1 MDQTVINWGFAA
13 LSGILG
19 FLLNMLW
26 QAIKDL
32 QSADKL
38 ISEKISSI
46 EVVVAGN
53 YVKKDE
59 FDRTITRL
67 FQKLDLIVEQVSN
80 KADR

>member
-32 QSADKL
+32 QSADKEL
-38 ISEKISSI
+38 TEKVSGI
-46 EVVVAGN
+46 EVIVAGN
-53 YVKKDE
+53 YVKKEE

-67 FQKLDLIVEQVSN
+67 FEKLDQIAMAVSL

>member
-32 QSADKL
+32 QSADKEL
-38 ISEKISSI
+38 TDKVSGI
-46 EVVVAGN
+46 EVIVAGN
-53 YVKKDE
+53 YVKKEE
-59 FDRTITRL
+59 FDRTINRM
-67 FQKLDLIVEQVSN
+67 FEKLDQIAMAVAL